1 MRLKMTHTGRIKM
14 ECLGQK
20 ERQNKEQEREKTD
33 IDRQKKILW
42 WEKEKDMTN
51 GRSED
56 QNECGTKEKEEKK
69 WHTKEIER
77 KLEMIQTGRRKVR
90 CCGTERCDSGSR

>member
-1 MRLKMTHTGRIKM
+1 
-14 ECLGQK
+14 
-20 ERQNKEQEREKTD
+20 
-33 IDRQKKILW
+33 
-42 WEKEKDMTN
+42 MTN